1 MQTLLELCHKSGE
14 AIFTRARRMEH
25 NHPPVWDCTDEIPR
39 TGSWGTV
46 LYGMALLL
54 ALPVYALVV
63 IVIDRFYAEP
73 GVMATYLEVLH
84 SPVTWMLIMVGTLLA
99 GSVLYWL
106 RGEPEGMG
114 FCFDEHQQR
123 FTFTQRR
130 PARAPTAGCVPY
142 SDIYAISPY
151 KMTAFGPI
159 SHIEVSF
166 KDANGKR
173 VFLTFWMH
181 VSEKD
186 MAFHAVWLRASFG
199 ERMHEV
205 MDLDK

>member
-1 MQTLLELCHKSGE
+1 
-14 AIFTRARRMEH
+14 MEH
-25 NHPPVWDCTDEIPR
+25 THPPVWDCTDDIPR
-39 TGSWGTV
+39 AGSLGTV
-46 LYGMALLL
+46 LYVVALLL

-63 IVIDRFYAEP
+63 ILIDRFYAAP
-73 GVMATYLEVLH
+73 GVMVAYLEVLH
-84 SPVTWMLIMVGTLLA
+84 SPVTWMLIMLGTLLA

-130 PARAPTAGCVPY
+130 PARPPTAGCVAYRDIDAIRPY
-142 SDIYAISPY
+142 Q
-151 KMTAFGPI
+151 MTAFSAI

-166 KDANGKR
+166 SDANGKR

-186 MAFHAVWLRASFG
+186 MAFHAAWLKESLG
-199 ERMHEV
+199 ERVHEV